1 MPNESTTYYAPNF
14 YPTKRT
20 EIRAYTIAAFRV
32 AQRSDQLSLVPMP
45 KALINFLIKER
56 AVSYWKMKGW
66 LEEDNESYRLS
77 ADGLVV
83 CQSAL
88 AAQLP
93 THNTTA
99 RSTEY
104 WVAQFQE
111 NSQLLR
117 SATFSNLANASNTPQ
132 ETTAQL

>member
-1 MPNESTTYYAPNF
+1 MTNHSTTYYAPDL

-32 AQRSDQLSLVPMP
+32 AQRSNQLSLVPMP
-45 KALINFLIKER
+45 KALVDFLIKER
-56 AVSYWKMKGW
+56 AVSYWKMKQW
-66 LEEDNESYRLS
+66 LEEDSECYRLS
-77 ADGLVV
+77 AGGLVV

-99 RSTEY
+99 RNTEY
-104 WVAQFQE
+104 WVTQFQQ
-111 NSQLLR
+111 NTQLPR
-117 SATFSNLANASNTPQ
+117 TATFSN
-132 ETTAQL
+132 

>member
-1 MPNESTTYYAPNF
+1 MTNQSNTYYAPNL
-14 YPTKRT
+14 YPTNRT

-45 KALINFLIKER
+45 KALVDFLIKER
-56 AVSYWKMKGW
+56 AVSYWKMKQW
-66 LEEDNESYRLS
+66 LEEDNQCYRLS

-104 WVAQFQE
+104 WVAQFQQ
-111 NSQLLR
+111 NTQLPR
-117 SATFSNLANASNTPQ
+117 TATFSN
-132 ETTAQL
+132 